1 MTTRANTIGERI
13 RELRNGWMTQ
23 QELATAAGVDVS
35 LIRKL
40 EQGQR
45 HTASVASLHR
55 IARALDVDL
64 GELFGREALPDAGPD
79 AGVVALRR
87 AVSDVDDLLGG
98 LDADPLPL
106 DEARRTVTYLWG
118 TYWSGKFDSL
128 AGLIPPAL
136 AGTRA
141 TLHEA
146 NLSDRPMAADA
157 LSRVYWVAGCTLA
170 HMRQQDAAF
179 MAVRRAVELA
189 NTADDELL
197 SAALR
202 GSVSWQ
208 LLVQGRFD
216 EAERVATRTA
226 QSIEPTGDA
235 GADHLSVF
243 GSLIISAATANA
255 RGNNASRARDLLNE
269 SREVA
274 ARVGVDRNDYETPF
288 GPSQV
293 VMQTVDVGVV
303 TEDYA
308 AALRDAGAM
317 PSEPGLP
324 LAARARHMTDR
335 AFAHTRLGEDDKAL
349 NLLLAT
355 EGMAPDW
362 MQHQTLVKYV
372 TRELLAREAR
382 KSTRL
387 RELAERIGVTR
398 TA

>member
-1 MTTRANTIGERI
+1 MTTIGKRI
-13 RELRNGWMTQ
+13 RELRDGWMTQ
-23 QELATAAGVDVS
+23 SDLAAAADVSLS

-45 HTASVASLHR
+45 HTASVATLHR

-98 LDADPLPL
+98 LDADPLPV

-118 TYWSGKFDSL
+118 TYWSGKFDAL

-136 AGTRA
+136 AGIRA
-141 TLHEA
+141 TLHAA
-146 NLSDRPMAADA
+146 NLDDRPEAADV
-157 LSRVYWVAGCTLA
+157 LSRVYWVAGSTLA

-179 MAVRRAVELA
+179 MAARRAVELA
-189 NTADDELL
+189 DTANDELL
-197 SAALR
+197 SAVLR

-216 EAERVATRTA
+216 EAERVAALAA
-226 QSIEPTGDA
+226 QGIEPAGDVDA
-235 GADHLSVF
+235 QHLSVF
-243 GSLIISAATANA
+243 GSLLIGAATANA
-255 RGNNASRARDLLNE
+255 RGNHGGRARDLLSE

-274 ARVGVDRNDYETPF
+274 ARIGADRNDYETPF

-308 AALRDAGAM
+308 AALRDAQAM
-317 PSEPGLP
+317 PANPGLP

-335 AFAHTRLGEDDKAL
+335 AFAHTRLGEDDRAL

-362 MQHQTLVKYV
+362 MRHQTLVKYV
-372 TRELLAREAR
+372 TRELLSREQR
-382 KSTRL
+382 KSSRL
-387 RELAERIGVTR
+387 RDLARRLGV
-398 TA
+398 AS